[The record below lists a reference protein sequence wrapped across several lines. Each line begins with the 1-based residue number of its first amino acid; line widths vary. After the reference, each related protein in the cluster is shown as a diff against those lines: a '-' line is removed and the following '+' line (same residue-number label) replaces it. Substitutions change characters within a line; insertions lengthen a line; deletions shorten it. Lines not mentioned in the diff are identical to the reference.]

1 MSRKTLL
8 GIAVVIIAIP
18 ALVLAYWLFSPYF
31 IDEEVNEEFPYS
43 TDATIPDDMTQ
54 EEAETEMVDAANA
67 PDSDAAEP
75 MPEAMEEMPEEEQ
88 IAARVSLGSFT
99 DRDAV
104 HQGEGQA
111 IIYALPDGTNVLRF
125 EDFRVTNGPD
135 LHVLVSPDGSVG
147 NATDLGELK
156 GNVGNQNYEL
166 PADLDPASL
175 QTVII
180 YCDPFRVIFSTA
192 ELSAPDA

>member
-1 MSRKTLL
+1 MSRKTLI
-8 GIAVVIIAIP
+8 GIAAVVLAIP

-43 TDATIPDDMTQ
+43 ANADIPGDMTQ
-54 EEAETEMVDAANA
+54 QEAEDQMVDAASA
-67 PDSDAAEP
+67 PDTDSTEP
-75 MPEAMEEMPEEEQ
+75 MPEAMEDMPQEEQ

-99 DRDAV
+99 GRDAV

-147 NATDLGELK
+147 SATDLGELK

-175 QTVII
+175 TTVII

-192 ELSAPDA
+192 QLAAPDA